1 MWILC
6 CQVALGLCLG
16 HLCQSQR
23 DSSWPDMATYWRRN
37 HFQENSELSFLEIFP
52 WLSEPGL
59 NIQTIW
65 GTLDLN
71 TPVSVSCIFPFHKL
85 KNILVHL
92 RCIFIDFT
100 HFEQRFFIFSSFK
113 KTCLPLD
120 WVQARKE
127 SVTLEMTAAILWALV
142 VLSEPQAHPTQPL
155 THYPASQAHP
165 AQPLTCYPASAKLCS
180 SQVQKPCLL
189 PSLLTACFPCR
200 MYLCVQAGLQ
210 SGHLS
215 PLCFDGI
222 SCVWW
227 LSICLF
233 LDDDG
238 DSGVHYV
245 SEQPRNTLV
254 CWSCGWHHS
263 SFST

>member
-1 MWILC
+1 MFGLSSPHIRRGFCTFLLLLGSGYLHPPLMWGLLRWRKNGRGRLLRIWLALAHGTFCACQMTKKVCVGGNIEYLYFPFNFPTIVWILC

-37 HFQENSELSFLEIFP
+37 RFQENSELSFLEIFP

-59 NIQTIW
+59 DTQTIW

-100 HFEQRFFIFSSFK
+100 HFEQRFCIFSSFK

-120 WVQARKE
+120 WLQRKE
-127 SVTLEMTAAILWALV
+127 RVSDPGDDSCYSLGLGGSQWATGTPYTTTYPLSSVTGTPCTTTHLLASVRKAL
-142 VLSEPQAHPTQPL
+142 
-155 THYPASQAHP
+155 
-165 AQPLTCYPASAKLCS
+165 
-180 SQVQKPCLL
+180 
-189 PSLLTACFPCR
+189 
-200 MYLCVQAGLQ
+200 
-210 SGHLS
+210 
-215 PLCFDGI
+215 
-222 SCVWW
+222 
-227 LSICLF
+227 
-233 LDDDG
+233 
-238 DSGVHYV
+238 
-245 SEQPRNTLV
+245 
-254 CWSCGWHHS
+254 
-263 SFST
+263 